1 MNPNSVL
8 SKTQKG
14 VREIET
20 RENKLDHRLRALLIM
35 VNGKATAGEIAK
47 KFEQLGDIGPMID
60 QLLAQGFVA
69 DGAGGAPAAPAAAPP
84 AKPPPVV
91 AGAPGLG
98 DLKRAQVEL
107 CMHLRNVLGP
117 DADLITAKI
126 EACKTIGELRDY
138 FGAQRETLDE
148 WLGKT
153 KSAAFWAKAGP
164 YLK

>member
-35 VNGKATAGEIAK
+35 VNGRATAGEIAR
-47 KFEQLGDIGPMID
+47 KFEQLGDIGSMID
-60 QLLAQGFVA
+60 RLIAQGFVA
-69 DGAGGAPAAPAAAPP
+69 EGAGETVAPAAAAPAAPGTGTPAP
-84 AKPPPVV
+84 
-91 AGAPGLG
+91 G
-98 DLKRAQVEL
+98 DLKRVQVEL
-107 CMHLRNVLGP
+107 CTHLRNVLGP

-126 EACKTIGELRDY
+126 EACKTMAELRSY
-138 FGAQRETLDE
+138 FGAQRDMLSE

-153 KSAAFWAKAGP
+153 KSAAFWAKADP

>member
-35 VNGKATAGEIAK
+35 VNGRATAGEIAK

-60 QLLAQGFVA
+60 QLIAQGFVGEGEA
-69 DGAGGAPAAPAAAPP
+69 SGATPAAATARPQ
-84 AKPPPVV
+84 
-91 AGAPGLG
+91 AGASTAPGLG

-107 CMHLRNVLGP
+107 CMHLRNALGP

-126 EACKTIGELRDY
+126 EACKTVGELRDY
-138 FGAQRETLDE
+138 FGAQRDTLNE

-153 KSAAFWAKAGP
+153 KSAAFWAKAEP